1 MNIIRPMIMQTFNPR
16 IRDLREL
23 TMSHR
28 QAPDKA
34 LLAVVIAYVAVEEKA
49 QGLKARI
56 VSHQVGCRPAGY

>member
-16 IRDLREL
+16 IRDLHEL

-34 LLAVVIAYVAVEEKA
+34 LLAVVIAYVAMEEKPK
-49 QGLKARI
+49 G
-56 VSHQVGCRPAGY
+56 